1 VITAELIGTDLI
13 GLTSDFDM
21 RDRDRIKQLP
31 GARHKEGKWTVPL
44 SWGAC
49 IQLRGVFGTELAVG
63 EGLANWS
70 IKEYESRIGPNMELR
85 TAVELGQ
92 DDPLISNWRTDGKTP
107 KQLRP
112 FQEAGVKFLT
122 TARTA
127 YLCDE
132 MGAGK
137 TAQAASA
144 LRYLAELGDSPFP
157 AAVVTK
163 ASLLFGTKKEFEEW
177 LPGYKIQVVVGS
189 AAQRR
194 KLLEEPADVYIMTY
208 GTVKAHS
215 RLAPYGP
222 IRLRRCV
229 VCDKSLKDEKQF
241 SQTKC
246 ESCKK
251 ELNQIA
257 WKTVIVDEC
266 HMLQDPKAKQT
277 RAVWSLRTKDTEN
290 VFLLTGTPVTD
301 NPGSM
306 WAGLAMLEPEAF
318 SNRGKFI
325 ERYVFTR
332 YNPFG
337 GGLNLEGL
345 HPATKEEFFR
355 IIDPMFRRMPK
366 AAVLPFLPKK
376 NYITRYCEMTAK
388 QAKAYNQ
395 LKKKDKNS
403 ESGESMA
410 ELPNG
415 LLIASDPLVR
425 ATRLSQLASG
435 MLDFD
440 EAGKLHVIGP
450 SNKVDGV
457 MDLLEDMGEDPL
469 VVFAVSV
476 DLLKLAMA
484 ECEKK
489 KISYNY
495 VFGDLTPDQVHKA
508 TEDFQGGKVRVI
520 FVSTA
525 KGAEGLTLT
534 RSDTVCFMERPWS
547 LVKSKQS
554 EDRVHRIG
562 SEIHDKINVVDLVA
576 PNTIEEKRIRTLQE
590 KGDRLEEI
598 TRDTSFLDWLLAD
611 E

>member
-1 VITAELIGTDLI
+1 MITAELIGTDLI

-31 GARHKEGKWTVPL
+31 GARYKEGQWTVPL
-44 SWGAC
+44 SWGAAN
-49 IQLRGVFGTELAVG
+49 QLRGVFGSELVVG
-63 EGLANWS
+63 EQLTAWS
-70 IKEYESRIGPNMELR
+70 HKIFESYIGPNLELR
-85 TAVELGQ
+85 KAVALPSE
-92 DDPLISNWRTDGKTP
+92 DPIISSWRHDGKTP

-137 TAQAASA
+137 TAQAASS
-144 LRYLAELGDSPFP
+144 LRYLAESGNAPFP

-177 LPGYKIQVVVGS
+177 LPGYKVQVVVGS

-241 SQTKC
+241 SQAKC

-251 ELNQIA
+251 ELNLIP

-277 RAVWSLRTKDTEN
+277 RAVWALRGKEVEN
-290 VFLLTGTPVTD
+290 VFLLTGTPVTN

-306 WAGLAMLEPEAF
+306 WSGLAMLEPEAF

-325 ERYVFTR
+325 ERYVATR

-337 GGLNLEGL
+337 GGLLLEGL
-345 HPATKEEFFR
+345 EPAHKEEFFK
-355 IIDPMFRRMPK
+355 IIDPYFRRMPK
-366 AAVLPFLPKK
+366 EAVLPFLPKK
-376 NYITRYCEMTAK
+376 NYITRYCEMTSK

-395 LKKKDKNS
+395 LKKKDKDS

-410 ELPNG
+410 ELEHG
-415 LLIASDPLVR
+415 ILIASDPLVR

-440 EAGKLHVIGP
+440 ENDQLKIVGP
-450 SNKVDGV
+450 SNKVEGL

-489 KISYNY
+489 KISYNFI
-495 VFGDLTPDQVHKA
+495 FGDLTPDQVFKA
-508 TEDFQGGKVRVI
+508 EQDFQNGKVRVI
-520 FVSTA
+520 FVSTS
-525 KGAEGLTLT
+525 KGAEGLTLV
-534 RSDTVCFMERPWS
+534 RADTVCFMERPWS
-547 LVKSKQS
+547 LTKSKQS

-576 PNTIEEKRIRTLQE
+576 PNTIEEKRIRVLHE
-590 KGDRLEEI
+590 KGDRLEEV
-598 TRDTSFLDWLLAD
+598 TRDTSFLNWLL
-611 E
+611 EE